1 VDRLAQHVEATADR
15 AVGTVSITAT
25 DEDPA
30 RAVLLAN
37 TFATE
42 VVDFLEDRDADR
54 LEQTANDLAA
64 TADSLRQRIADL
76 EATIAGNPPN
86 VETVTA
92 ERDALIRELGDV
104 IEDQEAATTAVRYS
118 TLQEATKASEVDRLP
133 GTGSRL
139 QRMALAG
146 LVALVLGFG
155 LAIML
160 DRSDTR
166 LRRRQD
172 AEERFGLP
180 VIAEVPEFSFLTR
193 HRRLVIA
200 AAPDSAKAEA
210 YRTLRSA
217 LMLIGRRNDGLHP
230 ATAPASHP
238 PTDPA
243 STDPAGADLAST
255 DPASGASSASP
266 TGAVSTNG
274 QGPSG
279 NRTVIMITSP
289 SASEGKSTTTA
300 NLAVAYAETGARVLV
315 LSCDLWRSG
324 IARRFKV
331 KLGRGISD
339 FLSAGTPVPLSRFVR
354 STTVHGVRIV
364 TSGVAARRRGGTL
377 VAQRRLI
384 DEARGLADVVLLD
397 TTPIL
402 SASITRELATV
413 VDAVVV
419 VCRVGRTTAAE
430 AERCRDLLTQ
440 LGAPAL
446 GVVLVGVS
454 GPPLADYFAYF
465 APRRDRAPSTKR
477 TKATASKTAKA
488 TPPRAK
494 EPTAAPEPS
503 ASEADAADEALG
515 DGHAAERP
523 DPAEQR

>member
-1 VDRLAQHVEATADR
+1 
-15 AVGTVSITAT
+15 
-25 DEDPA
+25 
-30 RAVLLAN
+30 
-37 TFATE
+37 
-42 VVDFLEDRDADR
+42 
-54 LEQTANDLAA
+54 
-64 TADSLRQRIADL
+64 
-76 EATIAGNPPN
+76 
-86 VETVTA
+86 
-92 ERDALIRELGDV
+92 
-104 IEDQEAATTAVRYS
+104 
-118 TLQEATKASEVDRLP
+118 
-133 GTGSRL
+133 
-139 QRMALAG
+139 
-146 LVALVLGFG
+146 
-155 LAIML
+155 
-160 DRSDTR
+160 
-166 LRRRQD
+166 
-172 AEERFGLP
+172 
-180 VIAEVPEFSFLTR
+180 
-193 HRRLVIA
+193 
-200 AAPDSAKAEA
+200 
-210 YRTLRSA
+210 
-217 LMLIGRRNDGLHP
+217 
-230 ATAPASHP
+230 
-238 PTDPA
+238 
-243 STDPAGADLAST
+243 
-255 DPASGASSASP
+255 
-266 TGAVSTNG
+266 
-274 QGPSG
+274 
-279 NRTVIMITSP
+279 MITSP

-419 VCRVGRTTAAE
+419 VCRVGRTTASE

-465 APRRDRAPSTKR
+465 APRRDRAPSSKR
-477 TKATASKTAKA
+477 AKAAASKTAKT